1 MEENMGYQTN
11 TRISRVGFPRFFGE
25 DFEVWGLGLR
35 NFYVV
40 DRTLEDAKVNLD
52 SIHFEGEAFEW
63 HQVYVRKHGV
73 VVAQWKNILMLWPVD
88 LELMLFNDPMAE
100 VMNL

>member
-1 MEENMGYQTN
+1 MKLIIMKELLWLIIITLKVLTLVWGTGSMGEGLTTSSFNN

-40 DRTLEDAKVNLD
+40 DR
-52 SIHFEGEAFEW
+52 
-63 HQVYVRKHGV
+63 
-73 VVAQWKNILMLWPVD
+73 
-88 LELMLFNDPMAE
+88 
-100 VMNL
+100 

>member
-1 MEENMGYQTN
+1 MGMEENMGYQTN

-40 DRTLEDAKVNLD
+40 DR
-52 SIHFEGEAFEW
+52 
-63 HQVYVRKHGV
+63 
-73 VVAQWKNILMLWPVD
+73 
-88 LELMLFNDPMAE
+88 
-100 VMNL
+100 

>member
-35 NFYVV
+35 NFDVV
-40 DRTLEDAKVNLD
+40 DRTLED
-52 SIHFEGEAFEW
+52 SIHSEGEAFEW

-73 VVAQWKNILMLWPVD
+73 VVAQWKNILMSWPVD